1 MSGPWLGRSFCPSAQ
16 LDIDPGLSG
25 VLPTAPDPAQWML
38 NWLSAVTGHS
48 ERTLIAHFFEN
59 NSYLWP
65 SIWLSAVTVLYS
77 WPPIFLSAVTDH
89 STVETDYSTSVMDHS
104 TAVTDY
110 STSVMDHS
118 TAVTDP

>member
-25 VLPTAPDPAQWML
+25 VLPPAPDPAQWML
-38 NWLSAVTGHS
+38 NWLSTVTGHS
-48 ERTLIAHFFEN
+48 ERRLIAHFFEN
-59 NSYLWP
+59 NSYLWA

>member
-1 MSGPWLGRSFCPSAQ
+1 MSGPWFGRSFCPSAQ

-25 VLPTAPDPAQWML
+25 VLPAAPDPAQWML

-89 STVETDYSTSVMDHS
+89 STAETDYS

-110 STSVMDHS
+110 ATAVTDHS